1 MLLFPAVDRFLNL
14 YVEITDI
21 LGPVGVT
28 KTKAYAIKGVAEYL
42 SENNVN
48 FNDCLNPSEEIK
60 SLMKIKGI
68 GKWTAEYISMRAMKL
83 RNKKVFEK
91 HPELLNKELQE
102 RWNPWK
108 TYITIGLWNYL
119 EKWSNEMQM
128 KYIKK
133 G

>member
-1 MLLFPAVDRFLNL
+1 MDGRIYINESNEKYKYF
-14 YVEITDI
+14 
-21 LGPVGVT
+21 
-28 KTKAYAIKGVAEYL
+28 
-42 SENNVN
+42 
-48 FNDCLNPSEEIK
+48 
-60 SLMKIKGI
+60 I
-68 GKWTAEYISMRAMKL
+68 GYRLW
-83 RNKKVFEK
+83 NKKVSEK

>member
-68 GKWTAEYISMRAMKL
+68 GKWTAEYISMRAMK
-83 RNKKVFEK
+83 NTNI
-91 HPELLNKELQE
+91 LLDAD
-102 RWNPWK
+102 
-108 TYITIGLWNYL
+108 YG
-119 EKWSNEMQM
+119 
-128 KYIKK
+128 IKK
-133 G
+133 YLKSTRSC

>member
-28 KTKAYAIKGVAEYL
+28 KTKAYAIKGVAEY
-42 SENNVN
+42 
-48 FNDCLNPSEEIK
+48 
-60 SLMKIKGI
+60 
-68 GKWTAEYISMRAMKL
+68 ISMRAMKNTNIL
-83 RNKKVFEK
+83 LDTDYGIKKVFEK

-102 RWNPWK
+102 KWNPWK

-119 EKWSNEMQM
+119 EKME
-128 KYIKK
+128 
-133 G
+133 

>member
-68 GKWTAEYISMRAMKL
+68 GKWTAEYISMRAMK
-83 RNKKVFEK
+83 NTNI
-91 HPELLNKELQE
+91 LLD
-102 RWNPWK
+102 
-108 TYITIGLWNYL
+108 TDYG
-119 EKWSNEMQM
+119 
-128 KYIKK
+128 IKK
-133 G
+133 SLKSTRSC